1 MRHLLVAASV
11 AALALLGCSSS
22 TSGSSG
28 STGSTG
34 STSHTTSAGSTSAGT
49 TSAGSTSTGTTS
61 AGTSTGASATSTTG
75 TTGTGTTSTGTTSAG
90 TTGNTLFP
98 SDAPWYQDVSALQKD
113 AQSDAIITDLSN
125 NGGWGNGNVFQ
136 IDFSIT
142 LQHADANTEFVPWT
156 PTGDW
161 YSPDCDQQ
169 DMPLPTGGAV
179 EGEDAYACTQGG
191 DCHLLVIDDVHQ
203 KLYENWEWNQ
213 TGTNTYES
221 GCQAV
226 WDLTQH
232 YPDNLRGDGCTSADA
247 AGFPIAAL
255 LFTADEV
262 AAGHIDHAIRFIL
275 PNDRIRHGSYV
286 HPSTH
291 STNPTAGGPNAPPYG
306 VHLRL
311 RQDFDVSGLSP
322 GAQVVANALKKY
334 GMFLSDGGQIAL
346 TAADDRFTTAK
357 WSGLLDAHDLSSIQV
372 TDFEVV
378 NLGTPV
384 PLNDCVR
391 NP

>member
-1 MRHLLVAASV
+1 MRHLLVAASL

-22 TSGSSG
+22 TSGSS
-28 STGSTG
+28 S
-34 STSHTTSAGSTSAGT
+34 STSSSGSAGATGTTGHSTTTSSTAAGSTTNG
-49 TSAGSTSTGTTS
+49 
-61 AGTSTGASATSTTG
+61 TSTTG
-75 TTGTGTTSTGTTSAG
+75 TSSTGTSTTTGTTSSTTTSSG
-90 TTGNTLFP
+90 TTGGTLFP
-98 SDAPWYQDVSALQKD
+98 SDAPWYQDVSGLLPDNA
-113 AQSDAIITDLSN
+113 SNAIITDLSN

-161 YSPDCDQQ
+161 YSPDCDQE

-179 EGEDAYACTQGG
+179 EGEDAYTCTGGG
-191 DCHLLVIDDVHQ
+191 DCHLLVIDDANH
-203 KLYENWEWNQ
+203 KLYEAWEWNQ
-213 TGTNTYES
+213 TGANSYES

-232 YPDNLRGDGCTSADA
+232 YPDNLRGDQCTSADA
-247 AGFPIAAL
+247 AGFPMAAL

-291 STNPTAGGPNAPPYG
+291 STNPTSGGPNAPPYG

-311 RQDFDVSGLSP
+311 RGDFDVSGLSP

-357 WSGLLDAHDLSSIQV
+357 WAGLLDAHDLSSLQV

-384 PLNDCVR
+384 TYTGDCVR
-391 NP
+391 N